1 MCIFSCGEKKES
13 ERERRLLKGEAIFGF
28 YLFKQREE
36 GRRGGKAS
44 LKKRLRLGT
53 HPNFFEHFIWV
64 SSNPNLY
71 KCEFNCFSLVYGCF
85 EVV

>member
-1 MCIFSCGEKKES
+1 MGFICSSKEKK
-13 ERERRLLKGEAIFGF
+13 
-28 YLFKQREE
+28 

-53 HPNFFEHFIWV
+53 HPNFFEHFVWV

-71 KCEFNCFSLVYGCF
+71 KCDFNCFSSVCGCF
-85 EVV
+85 EVVRVGCDPQLRNACIK

>member
-1 MCIFSCGEKKES
+1 MEK
-13 ERERRLLKGEAIFGF
+13 RERVRERYTVVEGRSHLWV
-28 YLFKQREE
+28 LFVQAKRRKE

-53 HPNFFEHFIWV
+53 HPNFFEHFVWV
-64 SSNPNLY
+64 LSNPNLY
-71 KCEFNCFSLVYGCF
+71 KCDLNCFSSVCGCF